1 MLGIP
6 DLVSTVYTSI
16 YGFAKHPGAL
26 TETIVLKTM
35 SKHPTQSGL
44 QAGNNLGGGRGSS
57 SAAGVV
63 NLASF
68 SVNLT
73 LCSNMDEWRKS
84 LQTITESD
92 SEPIY

>member
-68 SVNLT
+68 SVNFRL
-73 LCSNMDEWRKS
+73 SNMDEGRKS

-92 SEPIY
+92 SSHIY